1 MGYGMNA
8 NGEHKEQA
16 WRFLKY
22 LGSEEANEIIGK
34 SGIDMP
40 AMTSMQKYYP
50 ESFKNF
56 DGNPFVDQLQYT
68 KAFEMGPVSTV
79 GESSQIYNDYIMQ
92 MLTGQIGVEEGL
104 KEINTQIDAL
114 NQ

>member
-1 MGYGMNA
+1 
-8 NGEHKEQA
+8 
-16 WRFLKY
+16 
-22 LGSEEANEIIGK
+22 
-34 SGIDMP
+34 MP

-104 KEINTQIDAL
+104 KEINTQVDAL